1 MNQVDLLI
9 QWRESDGINI
19 IILIVILEFVIWAI
33 FMFNFFFTSSLLFS
47 SSSLLYPISPLKNLV
62 DSSFSFSSS
71 SSSFS
76 FPLSCSKFCC
86 MMMMMMQLILSY
98 SDFFSSYWASLL
110 SHQSHSHH
118 LGTQYS
124 VFLLLIFWTTFSH
137 NNILQVNT
145 LELNPK
151 ELLSIKASKMRCP

>member
-1 MNQVDLLI
+1 MLLLNLLFCFLWCLIQLNQVDLLI

-47 SSSLLYPISPLKNLV
+47 SSSLLYLISPLKNLV
-62 DSSFSFSSS
+62 DSSFSSSSS

-118 LGTQYS
+118 LSTQYS
-124 VFLLLIFWTTFSH
+124 YCWSFEQHLVTTTYCKWIH
-137 NNILQVNT
+137 
-145 LELNPK
+145 
-151 ELLSIKASKMRCP
+151 